1 MVLVGSCLV
10 SRSSSVVPLYILLM
24 IRLANFRR
32 GEHWFGCFS
41 CVMIGFLLQTT
52 QACCSP
58 LAVRCIWHRED
69 GTKVLY
75 TRSATGSA
83 DLSGTESVGSEG
95 VWRVSLDLGGRK
107 RIHPAYV
114 RGGNKYRVVID
125 FGPAAVS
132 AAFLLLGR
140 TVFSVKE
147 GRVLCRKEFFLMAA
161 IWSREC

>member
-1 MVLVGSCLV
+1 MGEVCVGIILLGLANGVGRLLLGLSC
-10 SRSSSVVPLYILLM
+10 SSVVPLYILLM

-83 DLSGTESVGSEG
+83 DLSGTESVGSEEWG
-95 VWRVSLDLGGRK
+95 VARFSLFRGPKAHPSCVRAWR
-107 RIHPAYV
+107 
-114 RGGNKYRVVID
+114 
-125 FGPAAVS
+125 
-132 AAFLLLGR
+132 
-140 TVFSVKE
+140 
-147 GRVLCRKEFFLMAA
+147 
-161 IWSREC
+161 